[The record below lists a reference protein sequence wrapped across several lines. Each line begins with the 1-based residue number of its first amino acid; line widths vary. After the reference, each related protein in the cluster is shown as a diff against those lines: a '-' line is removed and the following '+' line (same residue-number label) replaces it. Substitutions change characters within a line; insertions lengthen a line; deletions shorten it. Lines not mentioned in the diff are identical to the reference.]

1 MILIVKLL
9 LCGFRF
15 VLCSFARVL
24 FENGNE
30 KSVSLIFLYILFC
43 FYILGLWPSRSET
56 EAHKTFAAASFAFFM
71 QCRRSQVNAFLALIV
86 QLYCLSGINCSCSC
100 IVWSSLRFGFGRD
113 AYRWSQNR
121 MEVLYNPKSLGDT
134 SILPTSFRWILL
146 KSRFV
151 CLVRG

>member
-1 MILIVKLL
+1 MKK
-9 LCGFRF
+9 GFSARIRAHPSKPLNF
-15 VLCSFARVL
+15 LSVYFGQNVLVSPVC
-24 FENGNE
+24 
-30 KSVSLIFLYILFC
+30 VSLLFFLYILFC
-43 FYILGLWPSRSET
+43 FYILRLWPSRSET

-121 MEVLYNPKSLGDT
+121 MEVLYNPKA
-134 SILPTSFRWILL
+134 
-146 KSRFV
+146 
-151 CLVRG
+151 